1 MKKTFKLFTLLIL
14 IITVGFA
21 ACKNNAESN
30 KEVESPAIIEHETPL
45 LKTDVIND
53 TINGI
58 HIMCKYDIDNKYF
71 SGSLMNTTNELIGG
85 VKVKIYLSNGMTL
98 GPNPATDLKPE
109 AEYES
114 TFIID
119 AEVQEWDKWDA
130 QMEFENTEV
139 QE

>member
-1 MKKTFKLFTLLIL
+1 MKKTFKLFTLLL
-14 IITVGFA
+14 LLFAVGFT
-21 ACKNNAESN
+21 ACKNNTEN
-30 KEVESPAIIEHETPL
+30 KEEVKSPVIVEHETPL

-58 HIMCKYDIDNKYF
+58 HIICKYNIDNRYF

-85 VKVKIYLSNGMTL
+85 VKVKVYLSNGMTL
-98 GPNPATDLKPE
+98 DPSPATDLKTE

-119 AEVQEWDKWDA
+119 AEVKEWDKWDA
-130 QMEFENTEV
+130 QIEFENTE
-139 QE
+139 E